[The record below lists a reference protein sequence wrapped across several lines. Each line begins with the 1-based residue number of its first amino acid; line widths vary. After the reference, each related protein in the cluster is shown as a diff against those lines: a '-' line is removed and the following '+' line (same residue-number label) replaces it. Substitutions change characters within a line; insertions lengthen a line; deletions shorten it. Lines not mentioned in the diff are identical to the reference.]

1 MSTRP
6 PKNYRKFNAPRF
18 LKKFHNGG
26 EPLLKEFF
34 ARVLPESPFAIA
46 GELAVDA
53 VIDFVQGD
61 DPEAKEPTRLLN
73 DAYDLG
79 NTQGAFFLRNALN
92 QALVPNAPDFNLI
105 PEHLSLIVLLRW
117 PDVFV
122 SAYDRLGLSRTDNF
136 SFYAGREARP
146 VANVDAVARDFEKKL
161 RELKRSQRVV
171 VRSFTEGEMV
181 NFIFYHEKP
190 PQAPLIIQDDLEITA
205 LLHRPAQQ
213 DFICYNTRTGH
224 VEVEIGTR
232 GEKAS
237 IRKKFAESCTG
248 DAEFFEQPKSTAFL
262 ELDKLLAPD
271 FTLNPEVAKL
281 TYLKITLDQE
291 EEPTFEIKSKD
302 VFMTLAANGMLE
314 TFQFQA
320 TPEDVEPAAPTEAQ
334 TNTALAVVAVEP
346 ATVEEPA
353 QPRPRRVHEAKLTL
367 TIPGQRRG
375 VGVELVEPNKVSF
388 PRSMHTA
395 TVFQILRGIGV
406 MKS

>member
-34 ARVLPESPFAIA
+34 AHVLPTSPFATA
-46 GELAVDA
+46 EELAVDA
-53 VIDFVQGD
+53 VIEFVQGD
-61 DPEAKEPTRLLN
+61 DPTAKAPTRLLN

-79 NTQGAFFLRNALN
+79 NAQGAFFIRNALQ
-92 QALVPNAPDFNLI
+92 QARVPNAPAFNLI
-105 PEHLSLIVLLRW
+105 PEHLSLTVLLRW
-117 PDVFV
+117 PEVFV
-122 SAYDRLGLSRTDNF
+122 SAYDRLGLARTDNF
-136 SFYAGREARP
+136 SFYSGREARP
-146 VANVDAVARDFEKKL
+146 VADPETVARDFEAKL
-161 RELKRSQRVV
+161 RALKRSQKVV

-190 PQAPLIIQDDLEITA
+190 PQAPLIIQDDLEITS

-237 IRKKFAESCTG
+237 IRKKFAEACTG
-248 DAEFFEQPKSTAFL
+248 DADFFEQPQGTEFL

-271 FTLNPEVAKL
+271 FTLNPDVAKL
-281 TYLKITLDQE
+281 TYLKMTLDQE

-302 VFMTLAANGMLE
+302 VFKTLAANGMLE
-314 TFQFQA
+314 TFQFA
-320 TPEDVEPAAPTEAQ
+320 PAPDELAPEPLLDVPAEVAAAAPTDGAP
-334 TNTALAVVAVEP
+334 TR
-346 ATVEEPA
+346 EEPA
-353 QPRPRRVHEAKLTL
+353 EPRSRRVHEAKLTL
-367 TIPGQRRG
+367 TIPGQRRL

-395 TVFQILRGIGV
+395 TVFQILRDIGV
-406 MKS
+406 LKS